1 MTQWFKFSEAFMTAL
16 KFTNSASI
24 KTSSQP
30 WLKALSLLAVI
41 AYTLAIEYFYGWIK
55 IFAAWKAVP
64 VWHIA
69 LALLLMF
76 FTYAVRGLRIH
87 YYFLPLTRGKLLIC
101 LKIMLLHNMLN
112 NLLPMRS
119 GEASFPLMMRNYFG
133 LSLTSA
139 TAGLFLLRLLD
150 LQVLLSIGWFA
161 LVVFKGGDWL
171 LWLSFPILLTAPLL
185 LLQCAPWLCV
195 AQKYLLPTG
204 KPHKIIEKLLAALPR
219 DFVHLFNLW
228 LYTWLGWSS
237 KLLVFTLVMLWF
249 ANTNWRSALG
259 ATLGGELSGMIPIHP
274 PGGLGTYEASMVSTA
289 KILGIEGDW
298 VLFAGVQL
306 HLLILLSTL
315 LGGVVA
321 QVITGKP
328 YIKK

>member
-1 MTQWFKFSEAFMTAL
+1 MTQWFKFSEAFMTAPI
-16 KFTNSASI
+16 S
-24 KTSSQP
+24 TSVSRSRTGP
-30 WLKALSLLAVI
+30 WLKALSLLTVV
-41 AYTLAIEYFYGWIK
+41 AYALAIEYFYGWGK
-55 IFAAWKAVP
+55 IFTAWEAVP
-64 VWHIA
+64 AWHIA

-76 FTYAVRGLRIH
+76 FTYAVRGLLIH
-87 YYFLPLTRGKLLIC
+87 YYFLPLTRRQLPIC

-161 LVVFKGGDWL
+161 VVVYMGGDWA
-171 LWLSFPILLTAPLL
+171 LWLSMPMLFFSPLL
-185 LLQCAPWLCV
+185 LLRCTTWLQRLQTRCA
-195 AQKYLLPTG
+195 PTG
-204 KPHKIIEKLLAALPR
+204 KLHRLIAKLLAALPR
-219 DFVHLFNLW
+219 DFMHLVNLW
-228 LYTWLGWSS
+228 LYTWLGWST
-237 KLLVFTLVMLWF
+237 KLAVFTLVMLWF
-249 ANTNWRSALG
+249 ANTDWRSALG
-259 ATLGGELSGMIPIHP
+259 TTLGGELSGMIPIHP
-274 PGGLGTYEASMVSTA
+274 PGGLGTYEASMVGTA

-321 QVITGKP
+321 QFIR
-328 YIKK
+328 KK